1 MSLSTAF
8 MNFTTGV
15 LEADKKNTKEN
26 LLIRGK
32 ELDAKRN
39 AVLEMKK
46 SKYNDEIEGVVCIA
60 FTSDIPA
67 TVKELELM
75 SNNEKNITPNYNF
88 DLCRLAI
95 TILYVLDFNK
105 DKDYKEKQPFFNF
118 IYNLTLNN
126 QGESFFDLNDD
137 FTLYKIISEE
147 ATNSLPCKIIQKYI
161 FNQYR
166 IKKKYFPKKFGV
178 HFQH

>member
-1 MSLSTAF
+1 MF
-8 MNFTTGV
+8 
-15 LEADKKNTKEN
+15 
-26 LLIRGK
+26 
-32 ELDAKRN
+32 
-39 AVLEMKK
+39 
-46 SKYNDEIEGVVCIA
+46 
-60 FTSDIPA
+60 
-67 TVKELELM
+67 
-75 SNNEKNITPNYNF
+75 SNNGTKNVKPNYNF

-95 TILYVLDFNK
+95 TILDVFDFNK

-147 ATNSLPCKIIQKYI
+147 ATNSLPRTIIQNYI

-166 IKKKYFPKKFGV
+166 IKKKYFPKKLYY
-178 HFQH
+178 HL